1 MKLGAPATGD
11 DFRGRQQELKD
22 LWRHIESDH
31 LKLPGARRLGK
42 TSILKRLVEQAPEH
56 GVYARWIDIS
66 AIQSPSDLLQEI
78 ERQFPASGLSAF
90 VSKQSTKV
98 TSWLNRVEKVGLQAP
113 EALGGGGLTIDL
125 NAASA
130 PGWLPLARAL
140 QHRLHQQPLLI
151 LLDEFPV
158 MLQSLLQQNPA
169 EAEQLLKVL
178 RIWRQTGHWRFVFTG
193 SIGLSSLLERHGLAI
208 HMNDC
213 FDFPLGPMRPKEA
226 LDMWTHFGSNRGWT
240 SPDAVGQHALER
252 IGWVSP
258 YYLNLLLDEALRMA
272 DIRAEETALPD
283 KTLLVADV
291 DTAYENLLIARS
303 RFHHW
308 EKRLR
313 DGLPEPALGFCL
325 SILDHVAKK
334 EEGLSLPQL
343 SQRLAKRETDA
354 DARKRLLQE
363 LLTRLS
369 DEGYLSPPDA
379 QGRIRFLSFL
389 LRDWWQRNH

>member
-1 MKLGAPATGD
+1 
-11 DFRGRQQELKD
+11 
-22 LWRHIESDH
+22 
-31 LKLPGARRLGK
+31 
-42 TSILKRLVEQAPEH
+42 
-56 GVYARWIDIS
+56 
-66 AIQSPSDLLQEI
+66 
-78 ERQFPASGLSAF
+78 
-90 VSKQSTKV
+90 
-98 TSWLNRVEKVGLQAP
+98 
-113 EALGGGGLTIDL
+113 
-125 NAASA
+125 
-130 PGWLPLARAL
+130 
-140 QHRLHQQPLLI
+140 
-151 LLDEFPV
+151 